1 MNSDMFSASVISMQ
15 ATEVVYMQRINP
27 REFGVLYK
35 IATTFIVPDV
45 GPENLMNFLMDIK
58 GLLFPITIQFV

>member
-27 REFGVLYK
+27 REFDVLYK
-35 IATTFIVPDV
+35 IATTFIVLDV

>member
-1 MNSDMFSASVISMQ
+1 MNSDVFSASVISMQ

-27 REFGVLYK
+27 RKFDVLYK
-35 IATTFIVPDV
+35 IATTFIVLDV